1 MTPVFGRFGGASI
14 RTRLVAGASVLLLG
28 FLVTGCDAGPG
39 SEEARAESGR
49 AATSSEGSRAPSGEA
64 SGEAEEERAAPPA
77 AMEGDP
83 DLLST
88 SEQHLVAVVEEPG
101 SIRGRLF
108 RYERR
113 EGRWR
118 TVGTPVPIV
127 VGRSGVGPKREGDG
141 RSPRGVFPLGFAF
154 GYREAPPVDTDLAYR
169 PLPPESVCVDDPDS
183 DRYNQIVFEPGP
195 GADWESAEAMR
206 RDLAHGDDLYA
217 LGVTVEY
224 NPDATPGAGSC
235 IFLHIWRSPESPTA
249 GCTAMPEE
257 DLRSMLG
264 WLQPRRRPILVQG
277 SRAWLE
283 SLRERGLLPYEVP
296 S

>member
-1 MTPVFGRFGGASI
+1 MSGRRRGRSLPVPIFSGV
-14 RTRLVAGASVLLLG
+14 TLLLLG
-28 FLVTGCDAGPG
+28 FLLAGCDAGPG
-39 SEEARAESGR
+39 SEEAGPG
-49 AATSSEGSRAPSGEA
+49 TGDVGSRSGEA
-64 SGEAEEERAAPPA
+64 AGTEARTPESRRPPA
-77 AMEGDP
+77 GDP

-88 SEQHLVAVVEEPG
+88 SDQHLVAVVEEPG
-101 SIRGRLF
+101 SIEGLLF

-113 EGRWR
+113 EGEWR
-118 TVGTPVPIV
+118 SVGAPVPIV

-154 GYREAPPVDTDLAYR
+154 GYRDAPPVETDVAYR
-169 PLPPESVCVDDPDS
+169 SLPPESVCVDDTAS

-195 GADWESAEAMR
+195 EADWESAEAMR
-206 RDLAHGDDLYA
+206 RDLAHGDDLYS

-235 IFLHIWRSPESPTA
+235 IFLHVWRGPESPTA

-257 DLRSMLG
+257 DLRSVLG

-283 SLRERGLLPYEVP
+283 DLRQRGLLPYEVP